1 MRNAFC
7 NVLVE
12 MARQD
17 ERVWLLTG
25 DLGYSVLE
33 PFAKEFPSRFV
44 NTGVAEQNMTGVATG
59 LSLSGKIVF
68 TYSIANFP
76 TIRCLE
82 QIRNDVC
89 YHKANVKIIAVGGGL
104 CYGTAGFSHHATE
117 DLAIMRAL
125 PGMVVAA
132 PSDALEASQITRLA
146 VTTPGPFYM
155 ILGKNNELM
164 VHASPP
170 ELHLGEPV
178 CLNKNGGEIALVS
191 TGTLV
196 SEVLRAAEVLKSS
209 GIEARVLSMPFIK
222 PIDYKK
228 FLKFLDGCR
237 LVLVVEEHTAFGGL
251 GSAIAEILAEAS
263 LNIKFAGIHL
273 PEFINFIGSQQELR
287 HILGLDAH
295 SIANRAMTLLAKNC
309 EITG

>member
-1 MRNAFC
+1 M
-7 NVLVE
+7 E

-33 PFAKEFPSRFV
+33 PFANEFPSRFV

-76 TIRCLE
+76 TLRCLE

-89 YHKANVKIIAVGGGL
+89 YHKANVKIVAVGGGL

-132 PSDALEASQITRLA
+132 PADPLEAAQITRLA
-146 VTTPGPFYM
+146 ITVPGPFY
-155 ILGKNNELM
+155 IRLGKNKEPM
-164 VHASPP
+164 IHASPP
-170 ELHLGEPV
+170 ELHVGEPV
-178 CLNKNGGEIALVS
+178 CLNQSGGEITLVS

-196 SEVLRAAEVLKSS
+196 SEVLRSAEVLKSS
-209 GIEARVLSMPFIK
+209 GIDARVLSMPFVK
-222 PIDYKK
+222 PIDCKK
-228 FLKFLDGCR
+228 FLHFLGGCR

-251 GSAIAEILAEAS
+251 GSAIAEMLAEAS
-263 LNIKFAGIHL
+263 LNIKLSRIHL
-273 PEFINFIGSQQELR
+273 PEFINSIGSQQELR

-295 SIANRAMTLLAKNC
+295 SIANHAMKIFAK
-309 EITG
+309 TAR